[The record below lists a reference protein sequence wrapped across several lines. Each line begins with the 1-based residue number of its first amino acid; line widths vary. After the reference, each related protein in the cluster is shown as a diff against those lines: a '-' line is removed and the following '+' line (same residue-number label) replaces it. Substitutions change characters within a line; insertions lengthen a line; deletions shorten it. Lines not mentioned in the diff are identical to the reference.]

1 MVMAIKVKSITLWRR
16 EVENSPGA
24 LAGTL
29 EPLARAGADLQVVMG
44 YRQPGGEDQA
54 ILELYPVSGKKA
66 ATAAGAAGLS
76 ASTIPTLLVEGDNR
90 PGIGHAMARAIADA
104 GINTNFLVAQTIGRK
119 FSAVF
124 GFETE
129 ADAKT
134 AAALIRKAKP
144 PAKK

>member
-1 MVMAIKVKSITLWRR
+1 
-16 EVENSPGA
+16 
-24 LAGTL
+24 
-29 EPLARAGADLQVVMG
+29 
-44 YRQPGGEDQA
+44 
-54 ILELYPVSGKKA
+54 
-66 ATAAGAAGLS
+66 
-76 ASTIPTLLVEGDNR
+76 
-90 PGIGHAMARAIADA
+90 MARAIADA
-104 GINTNFLVAQTIGRK
+104 GININFLVAQTIGRK

>member
-1 MVMAIKVKSITLWRR
+1 MAIKVRSITLWRR
-16 EVENSPGA
+16 EVENRPGA
-24 LAGTL
+24 LAETL

-66 ATAAGAAGLS
+66 TTAAGDAGLS

-104 GINTNFLVAQTIGRK
+104 GINMNFLVAQTIGRK

-134 AAALIRKAKP
+134 AAALIRKARP

>member
-1 MVMAIKVKSITLWRR
+1 MAIKVKSITLWRH
-16 EVENSPGA
+16 EVEDKPGT
-24 LAGTL
+24 LAETL
-29 EPLARAGADLQVVMG
+29 EPLARAGADLQVVMS

-104 GINTNFLVAQTIGRK
+104 GININFLVAQTIGRK

-134 AAALIRKAKP
+134 AAALIKRAKP

>member
-1 MVMAIKVKSITLWRR
+1 MVIKVKSITLWRR
-16 EVENSPGA
+16 EVENRPGA
-24 LAGTL
+24 LAETL
-29 EPLARAGADLQVVMG
+29 EPLARGGADLQVVMG
-44 YRQPGGEDQA
+44 YRQPGGEDRA

-66 ATAAGAAGLS
+66 TTAARAAGLS

-104 GINTNFLVAQTIGRK
+104 GINTSFLVAQTIGRK

-134 AAALIRKAKP
+134 AAALIKKAKP

>member
-1 MVMAIKVKSITLWRR
+1 MAIKVKSITLWRR
-16 EVENSPGA
+16 EVENRPGA
-24 LAGTL
+24 LAETL
-29 EPLARAGADLQVVMG
+29 EPLARGGADLQVVMG
-44 YRQPGGEDQA
+44 YRQPGAEGQA

-66 ATAAGAAGLS
+66 AKAAGAAGLS

-90 PGIGHAMARAIADA
+90 PGIGHAMVRAIADA
-104 GINTNFLVAQTIGRK
+104 GININFLVAQTIGRR

-124 GFETE
+124 GFQTE

-134 AAALIRKAKP
+134 AAGLVRRAGP

>member
-1 MVMAIKVKSITLWRR
+1 MAIKVKSITLWRR
-16 EVENSPGA
+16 EVENRPGA
-24 LAGTL
+24 LAETL
-29 EPLARAGADLQVVMG
+29 EPLARGGADLQVVMA

-66 ATAAGAAGLS
+66 AAAAGAAGLS
-76 ASTIPTLLVEGDNR
+76 ASTIPTLVVEGDNK
-90 PGIGHAMARAIADA
+90 PGIGYAMARAVAGA
-104 GINTNFLVAQTIGRK
+104 GININFLVAQTIGRR

-129 ADAKT
+129 ADAKS
-134 AAALIRKAKP
+134 AAGIIRKAKP

>member
-1 MVMAIKVKSITLWRR
+1 MAIKVKSITLWRR
-16 EVENSPGA
+16 EVESRPGA

-44 YRQPGGEDQA
+44 YRQPGGGGQA

-66 ATAAGAAGLS
+66 ASAAGSAGLS

-90 PGIGHAMARAIADA
+90 PGIGHAMARAIAGA
-104 GINTNFLVAQTIGRK
+104 GININFLVAQTIGRK

-129 ADAKT
+129 ADAK
-134 AAALIRKAKP
+134 AAASLLKRARP

>member
-1 MVMAIKVKSITLWRR
+1 MAIKVKSITLWRR

-90 PGIGHAMARAIADA
+90 PGIGHAMARAIAAA
-104 GINTNFLVAQTIGRK
+104 GININFLVAQTIGRK

-134 AAALIRKAKP
+134 AAALIKRAKP

>member
-1 MVMAIKVKSITLWRR
+1 MAIKVRSITLWRR
-16 EVENSPGA
+16 EVENRPGA
-24 LAGTL
+24 LAETL
-29 EPLARAGADLQVVMG
+29 EPLARGGADLQVVMG

-66 ATAAGAAGLS
+66 TRAAGAAGLS

-134 AAALIRKAKP
+134 AAGLIRKTRP